1 LSDPLSRLDASSL
14 RLNLLATQSFLL
26 LLGFIGT
33 LWQAGWVRTWEYFRL
48 ADGGAV
54 LAAVGIAI
62 IIALLSIGLEHF
74 LPAHWQ
80 DDGELSRKMF
90 TGLSVPSTFLLCL
103 YVGLSEEW
111 LFRGVM
117 QPLLGNGWTSLLFAA
132 IHVRY
137 LRKPI
142 LLGSVFGT
150 SLLLGW
156 LFQYSHGLT
165 APIIAHSLLDFF
177 LALYIRRG
185 SQTERSE

>member
-1 LSDPLSRLDASSL
+1 MSDRLSQMDARSL
-14 RLNLLATQSFLL
+14 RLNLLVTQSFLL
-26 LLGFIGT
+26 LLGIIGT
-33 LWQAGWVRTWEYFRL
+33 LWQVGWKGTGDYFL
-48 ADGGAV
+48 VFNGIAA
-54 LAAVGIAI
+54 LAAIGIAVM
-62 IIALLSIGLEHF
+62 IALLSIGLEHF
-74 LPAHWQ
+74 LPPHWQ
-80 DDGELSRKMF
+80 DDGELSRKLF
-90 TGLSVPSTFLLCL
+90 TGMSIPSTFLVCV

-111 LFRGVM
+111 LFRGAI

-156 LFQYSHGLT
+156 LFQYSQGLL

-177 LALYIRRG
+177 LALYIRREG
-185 SQTERSE
+185 QSERSE